1 MHDDHLVNVLGAAG
15 LAISDLVSA
24 SVTESAG
31 ASRSGAAALTV
42 LVQAGDL
49 SVTELGRRIGL
60 SQPAAARM
68 VDTLERSG
76 TVSRA
81 PGSGREVLVRL
92 TASGQRVARQI
103 LADRSVRLMSL
114 LDGLTHTEQKT
125 LSGLVDKVLANIY
138 TAMPDVNHICRLCD
152 RRQCVRTKPRCPV
165 GLAAGE
171 EPDP

>member
-15 LAISDLVSA
+15 LAISDLMSA
-24 SVTESAG
+24 TVTESAG
-31 ASRSGAAALTV
+31 TSRSGAAALTV

-49 SVTELGRRIGL
+49 SVTELGRRVGL

-76 TVSRA
+76 TATRA

-92 TASGQRVARQI
+92 TATGRTVARRI
-103 LADRSVRLMSL
+103 LADRSARMTSL
-114 LDGLTHTEQKT
+114 LDGLSTAEQAT
-125 LSGLVDKVLANIY
+125 LAGLVDKVLANIY

-152 RRQCVRTKPRCPV
+152 RRQCVRTTPRCPV

-171 EPDP
+171 EPSP